1 MINEN
6 NMVIK
11 IGKELFKTKDTV
23 AENNRQ
29 QRKYD
34 LKHFFITSMGALE
47 PNKKGLQ
54 LVNPKSVGVSFP

>member
-1 MINEN
+1 
-6 NMVIK
+6 MVIK

-34 LKHFFITSMGALE
+34 LKHFFITSKEL
-47 PNKKGLQ
+47 
-54 LVNPKSVGVSFP
+54 